1 MDGIKLAILGATG
14 AVGGE
19 MLKVLAERNF
29 PVSDIKM
36 LADANDAGKKIIW
49 QGKEYIVEKTT
60 PDSFEG
66 VELTLV
72 AVDNPISLMFSPE
85 AVKRGSIVIDN
96 SSAYRLDPLVPLVIA
111 EVNPEDVLW
120 NKGIIANPNCSTI
133 ICLVAIK
140 PLYDYSKIKRM
151 VVSTY
156 QAVSGAGILGIE
168 ELKNQAIQYLNNEKI
183 EPKVFAHQI
192 AYNLIP
198 QIDEFQDNG
207 YTKEELKLLYESRK
221 ILHDEELLVSC
232 TCVRVPVF
240 RSHSESIMIETE
252 QKISASKAKELL
264 QNAPGVKLVDDPKN
278 KVYPMPLDS
287 SDQDLIFAGR
297 IREDI
302 SHDKALSL
310 WVCGDQIRK
319 GAATNAIQIAELL
332 VKNGLLK

>member
-96 SSAYRLDPLVPLVIA
+96 SSAYRLDTEVPLVIA

-183 EPKVFAHQI
+183 EPKVFSHQI

-221 ILHDEELLVSC
+221 ILHDDDIFVSC

-252 QKISASKAKELL
+252 EKISAAKAKDLL
-264 QNAPGVKLVDDPKN
+264 QEAPGVKLVDDPKN

>member
-96 SSAYRLDPLVPLVIA
+96 SSAYRLDTEVPLVIA

-221 ILHDEELLVSC
+221 ILHDDDILVSC

-252 QKISASKAKELL
+252 EKISASIAKELL

-302 SHDKALSL
+302 SYDNALSL

>member
-85 AVKRGSIVIDN
+85 AVRRGSIVIDN
-96 SSAYRLDPLVPLVIA
+96 SSAYRLDPEVPLVIA

>member
-85 AVKRGSIVIDN
+85 AVRRGSIVIDN
-96 SSAYRLDPLVPLVIA
+96 SSAYRLDPEVPLVIA

-221 ILHDEELLVSC
+221 ILHDDEILVSC

-252 QKISASKAKELL
+252 EKISAAKAKDLL
-264 QNAPGVKLVDDPKN
+264 QEAPGVKLVDDPKN

-302 SHDKALSL
+302 SHEKALSL

>member
-1 MDGIKLAILGATG
+1 
-14 AVGGE
+14 
-19 MLKVLAERNF
+19 MLWT
-29 PVSDIKM
+29 I
-36 LADANDAGKKIIW
+36 
-49 QGKEYIVEKTT
+49 
-60 PDSFEG
+60 
-66 VELTLV
+66 
-72 AVDNPISLMFSPE
+72 
-85 AVKRGSIVIDN
+85 
-96 SSAYRLDPLVPLVIA
+96 RLDPQVPLVIA

-140 PLYDYSKIKRM
+140 PLYDYSRIKRM
-151 VVSTY
+151 LVSTY
-156 QAVSGAGILGIE
+156 QAVSGAGILGVE
-168 ELKNQAIQYLNNEKI
+168 ELRNQAIQYLN
-183 EPKVFAHQI
+183 
-192 AYNLIP
+192 
-198 QIDEFQDNG
+198 
-207 YTKEELKLLYESRK
+207 KEELKLLYESRK
-221 ILHDEELLVSC
+221 ILHDEDLLVSC

-252 QKISASKAKELL
+252 QKISAAKAKELL

-297 IREDI
+297 IRQDI